1 MAGDDSRAVTPAM
14 GGPMIFTKSGGQDV
28 EVGDVFV
35 EVTEKTH
42 WGDSAVTAACD
53 AIFSGGAF
61 KRR

>member
-1 MAGDDSRAVTPAM
+1 
-14 GGPMIFTKSGGQDV
+14 MIFTKSGGQDV